1 MLPLELIDGGPIP
14 NVGLAAF
21 VGDSL
26 SLTKQAISDQLSIG
40 IRYFEIAELFCNGHT
55 IRDAL
60 NESGISRSE
69 LYIALKVWPKSR
81 TPDQL
86 FESCKSLIEQIQ
98 LDYIDLI
105 MVHAPIDVENR
116 FDQWKSLEQL
126 KDLNLVNSLGVSN
139 ISLVQ
144 LMTILKDYD
153 KSPSVLEMEVNPFS
167 PQRDLIDFCQ
177 GGQIVVVTNEPLAKG
192 LRNNNSTLKAIANEL
207 ETSVQKVLVRWA
219 VTKGLGVLVPH
230 NNPYLS
236 NNTIIS
242 DLVEPLEKVVMDAL
256 DALDEDLKGAWRPS
270 VEVDDD

>member
-230 NNPYLS
+230 DNPYLS
-236 NNTIIS
+236 NNTVIS
-242 DLVEPLEKVVMDAL
+242 DLVEPLEKVAMDAL